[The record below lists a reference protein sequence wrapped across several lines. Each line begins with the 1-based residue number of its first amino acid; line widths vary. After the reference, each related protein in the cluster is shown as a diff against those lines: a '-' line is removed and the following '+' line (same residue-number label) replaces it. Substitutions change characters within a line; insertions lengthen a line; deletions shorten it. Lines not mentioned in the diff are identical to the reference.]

1 MSTERTNQNEVA
13 NRAYRL
19 WEDAGRPHGRDLE
32 FWVQAEA
39 EAHSPVTGDTTGLG
53 DTSAESPLQPAQ
65 PSPSAARRTREFQHR
80 TSPPA
85 QTAAPKG
92 TSRPR

>member
-19 WEDAGRPHGRDLE
+19 WENAGRPPGRDLE
-32 FWVQAEA
+32 FWIQAEA
-39 EAHSPVTGDTTGLG
+39 EAHGAATGQTTDLG
-53 DTSAESPLQPAQ
+53 GTSAESPLHPAQ
-65 PSPSAARRTREFQHR
+65 SSPSVARPTREFQHR
-80 TSPPA
+80 TSPAA
-85 QTAAPKG
+85 QSAARKG